1 MPEHVSIPF
10 DQESSSYHYTRNS
23 FEQAVLNDFENPPAQ
38 NPDHLEVMENVLPIT
53 KGTLDRRWGYSLYST
68 PLNLTSTSRMYEY
81 QSDSTGNRR
90 LLVCGTNGAN
100 PTIQALTQTG
110 ANLTEVYTSSTTTN
124 IPRLAVSRDTAYIT
138 TGVASGQVKWSDTS
152 TADATT
158 KWGIVSPGATTTA
171 TTFCGTGASGTTGG
185 TVAWTNPGNITA
197 SDLVYATAI
206 INNSTTRFLQAT
218 NFGFSIPSTATIL
231 GITVFIKGKKSS
243 SAGAVELAIRLM
255 KAGVTI
261 AASEKTGAGNEGT
274 RLSTVDH
281 TISYGSGTD
290 LWSSVLTPA
299 DINTSTFGVA
309 FEAINSAAAAVTISV
324 DAISVAISYSGGIAI
339 GAPVGGSV
347 TLTIGRKYCHAFRN
361 SLTGHISDISPLSN
375 STGAQTAK
383 NIPLSGINASTDTQ
397 VDRKIVLATSDGG
410 DPSTLYLLSDIDNT
424 VTTLTDDVPETDL
437 LLRAIYLQTDAEGNE
452 HGITDNTP
460 PPIITLPTK
469 HRGRLY
475 GINGQNVYFSK
486 SLDDVTTSTG
496 TITSRYEEAWPAFY
510 FFDVSSGAETP
521 RALLSD
527 GEILYIGTERAIHRH
542 FGSGPADFLD
552 PEILFNEVGVLNQ
565 EVWQTVFV
573 EGAPIGTMWL
583 TPDNRVIGSDFNS
596 YKDIGIQIQ
605 KTILDTINQTVA
617 TTVARAAFYSRGGYD
632 LYILAVPTGTNTSND
647 TLCVYDLRSRKWV
660 IWKLTDNVSSL
671 IHVVSSTG
679 VGNLLFGVDG
689 NQKIY
694 NIDSTVFQD
703 RTSDTPVTFTARA
716 RTVWLN
722 KGDPKLRKLLNEF
735 EAISADP
742 TLQVTIEGAS
752 TADEFNS
759 PTTIKSL
766 QYLTNSPFGDKKL
779 YLAGSTTKDR
789 FYRYTFTSTGTNSAF
804 LNGYSIEVVPL
815 HRL

>member
-10 DQESSSYHYTRNS
+10 DEESSSYHYTRNS

-81 QSDSTGNRR
+81 QSDSTGNRK
-90 LLVCGTNGAN
+90 LLVCGLNSGD
-100 PTIQALTQTG
+100 PTIQALGQTG
-110 ANLTEVYTSSTTTN
+110 TNIVRVYTVSSATTTN

-152 TADATT
+152 TADTTT
-158 KWGIVSPGATTTA
+158 KWGIATPGATTTSNTLPGTASNDA
-171 TTFCGTGASGTTGG
+171 TVGS
-185 TVAWTNPGNITA
+185 VAWTSVNNIKVDDNTEA
-197 SDLVYATAI
+197 SLTLLGGQTSNY
-206 INNSTTRFLQAT
+206 LKGT
-218 NFGFSIPSTATIL
+218 NFGFSIPTTSSLL
-231 GITVFIKGKKSS
+231 GITLTVETLVTFVPNKGVRLFAYLVKDGVVLTATEKEVTGFA
-243 SAGAVELAIRLM
+243 AGGRKTLTV
-255 KAGVTI
+255 G
-261 AASEKTGAGNEGT
+261 AADT
-274 RLSTVDH
+274 
-281 TISYGSGTD
+281 
-290 LWSSVLTPA
+290 LWSAVLTPA
-299 DINTSTFGVA
+299 DTNAATFGVA
-309 FEAINSAAAAVTISV
+309 LKATSVNGGTIGIDYVKLAIT
-324 DAISVAISYSGGIAI
+324 YSGGITVGAAI
-339 GAPVGGSV
+339 GGGSI
-347 TLTIGRKYCHAFRN
+347 TLVIGRKYCFAFRN
-361 SLTGHISDISPLSN
+361 SITGHISDISPLSN

-383 NIPLSGINASTDTQ
+383 NIPLSGIIASTDTQ
-397 VDRKIVLATSDGG
+397 VDRKLVLATSDGG

-496 TITSRYEEAWPAFY
+496 TITSRYEEAWPAFN

-647 TLCVYDLRSRKWV
+647 TLCVYNLRSRKWV
-660 IWKLTDNVSSL
+660 IWKLTDSVSSML
-671 IHVVSSTG
+671 HVVSSTG
-679 VGNLLFGVDG
+679 VGNLLFGANG

-742 TLQVTIEGAS
+742 NLQVTIEGAS
-752 TADEFNS
+752 TADEFNTPS
-759 PTTIKSL
+759 TIKSL

-789 FYRYTFTSTGTNSAF
+789 FYRYTFTSIGTNSAF